1 MAGVARLTPTDT
13 NIVRTQS
20 YGKSYLFVNITIHAK
35 AKYIL
40 ELSNKHKLRNIG
52 KDLTNMPK

>member
-1 MAGVARLTPTDT
+1 MAGVARLTPIDT

-20 YGKSYLFVNITIHAK
+20 YGKRYPFVQITIHAK
-35 AKYIL
+35 AKYIF
-40 ELSNKHKLRNIG
+40 ELRNEHKLRNIG